1 MLCIAGKAGPGGLFQ
16 WSAPYLDLNLPEKM
30 WHCFVGARSLGC
42 SSVGLQEGFCRNVG
56 AVGDVEQLLV
66 PVSLQHA
73 VIFPMQ
79 TGELHVNIHH
89 GSVYLKLK
97 RCKSMQTAELRLS
110 YKQD

>member
-1 MLCIAGKAGPGGLFQ
+1 M
-16 WSAPYLDLNLPEKM
+16 
-30 WHCFVGARSLGC
+30 
-42 SSVGLQEGFCRNVG
+42 GLQEGFCRNVG

-110 YKQD
+110 YKQDQCSGSTITQAAHTADYTVPEQLRASLQAPWSNCSPW